1 MTNYLCKFNYRGE
14 VTELKTEANGHY
26 QAILRCLAVMARRYG
41 VSRQSMI
48 NYFTADRLNNE
59 CKEVGENS

>member
-26 QAILRCLAVMARRYG
+26 QAILRCLAVKERNTEG
-41 VSRQSMI
+41 NEQI
-48 NYFTADRLNNE
+48 NA
-59 CKEVGENS
+59 VQGI